1 MTSQNSATSQKTV
14 TLRIMTPNR
23 LARARSS
30 MVLALMTLPLLL
42 TSCATIWTLPAE
54 EEASAPEQ
62 QAAVAPQ
69 KKSPQTAARRTGV
82 PMSVSSEGGTAQ
94 VGGVEILWQVPMK
107 PVEIYHLNYGFSADR
122 LDRSLTIPIDKL
134 EKFDDPAH
142 GPVFRYRLAG
152 VPSDRDVFVTMR
164 AENHMGV
171 SEPSEVIRVSGRA
184 AKPELTGSQSGS

>member
-1 MTSQNSATSQKTV
+1 MTLQETARRN
-14 TLRIMTPNR
+14 
-23 LARARSS
+23 LARYSKS
-30 MVLALMTLPLLL
+30 LALLTLPMLLA
-42 TSCATIWTLPAE
+42 SCATIWTVPAE
-54 EEASAPEQ
+54 EDSPAPQQ
-62 QAAVAPQ
+62 QAALAPQ
-69 KKSPQTAARRTGV
+69 KKSPPTPARRTSV

-152 VPSDRDVFVTMR
+152 VPADRDVFVTMR

-171 SEPSEVIRVSGRA
+171 SEASEVMRVSGRA
-184 AKPELTGSQSGS
+184 TKPEQGDSQSGS